1 MEDGAALRM
10 VQRRRPVARAQ
21 QERREHRGG
30 DQLKPQSPANG
41 AEKFVRRIINIVIAI
56 TIAGGDLLS
65 AGPTV
70 LAATIGEAKI
80 ENVF

>member
-1 MEDGAALRM
+1 VPILVLDLALLVLEMEDGAALRM

-41 AEKFVRRIINIVIAI
+41 AEKFVRRIINIVIAR
-56 TIAGGDLLS
+56 
-65 AGPTV
+65 
-70 LAATIGEAKI
+70 
-80 ENVF
+80 